1 MHKLPC
7 KQDILNQYTFTIMIK
22 WLKPDHKPVSGEEHL
37 QDEAAMKA
45 IEKQML
51 NNIHKEIYG
60 KWYFVKTT
68 PGKYAMAASFVLLC
82 CSIAL
87 SLKLTFKNK
96 INFVTVAAANGHINI
111 VALPD
116 GSKVWL
122 NSGSTIRYPERFDK
136 TREIQLIN
144 GEAFF
149 DIRHDEHSPFIVH
162 YGSLHARVLGT
173 AFNIK
178 YFKNISDVRVTVTR
192 GLVEVGKAHESF
204 GVLARDSEVAYDQL
218 SNRHIIHKV
227 DSRKI
232 AAWTTNEV
240 NLYNVSFAELALRLE
255 NIYNVH
261 IAYNHDQLNAL
272 HTTIHFSNND
282 NLLQVLEIVKTIH
295 RVSYTIKGKEVV
307 LEKIHN
313 K

>member
-1 MHKLPC
+1 
-7 KQDILNQYTFTIMIK
+7 MIK
-22 WLKPDHKPVSGEEHL
+22 WLKPGHKPVAGESHL

-51 NNIHKEIYG
+51 NAIHKEIYG
-60 KWYFVKTT
+60 RWYFVKTT
-68 PGKYAMAASFVLLC
+68 PGKYAVAASFVLLC

-87 SLKLTFKNK
+87 GLKLSFKNNT
-96 INFVTVAAANGHINI
+96 NFVTVAAANGHINI

-122 NSGSTIRYPERFDK
+122 NSGSTIRYPDKFDK

-149 DIRHDEHSPFIVH
+149 DIKHDDHFPFIVH
-162 YGSLHARVLGT
+162 YGNLHARVLGT

-178 YFKNISDVRVTVTR
+178 YFKKVSDVRVTVTR
-192 GLVEVGKAHESF
+192 GRVEVGKGHESF
-204 GVLARDSEVAYDQL
+204 GVLARDNEVSYDQQ
-218 SNRHIIHKV
+218 SNQHIIRKV
-227 DSRKI
+227 DSKKI

-240 NLYNVSFAELALRLE
+240 NLYDVSFAELMLRLE

-261 IAYNHDQLNAL
+261 ITYDHDQLNAL
-272 HTTIHFSNND
+272 PTTIHFSNND
-282 NLLQVLEIVKTIH
+282 NLQQVLEIIKTIH
-295 RVSYTIKGKEVV
+295 RVSYTVKGKEVL
-307 LEKIHN
+307 LEKTHN

>member
-1 MHKLPC
+1 
-7 KQDILNQYTFTIMIK
+7 MIK
-22 WLKPDHKPVSGEEHL
+22 WLKPGHKPIGGEAHL
-37 QDEAAMKA
+37 HDEATMQA

-51 NNIHKEIYG
+51 NAIHKEIYG
-60 KWYFVKTT
+60 KWYFIKTT
-68 PGKYAMAASFVLLC
+68 SGKYAVAASFVLLC

-87 SLKLTFKNK
+87 GLKLSLKNK

-111 VALPD
+111 VDLPD

-122 NSGSTIRYPERFDK
+122 NSGSTIRYPDKFDK

-149 DIRHDEHSPFIVH
+149 DIKHDEHSPFIVH

-178 YFKNISDVRVTVTR
+178 YFKKLSDVRVTVTR
-192 GLVEVGKAHESF
+192 GLVEVGKNRESF
-204 GVLARDSEVAYDQL
+204 GVLARDNEVSYDQL
-218 SNRHIIHKV
+218 SNQHIIRKV

-240 NLYNVSFAELALRLE
+240 NLYDVSFAELMLRLE

-261 IAYNHDQLNAL
+261 IAYDHAKLNTL
-272 HTTIHFSNND
+272 PTTIHFSNND
-282 NLLQVLEIVKTIH
+282 NLQQVLEIIKTIH
-295 RVSYTIKGKEVV
+295 RVNYTVKGKEVS
-307 LEKIHN
+307 LEKIPN